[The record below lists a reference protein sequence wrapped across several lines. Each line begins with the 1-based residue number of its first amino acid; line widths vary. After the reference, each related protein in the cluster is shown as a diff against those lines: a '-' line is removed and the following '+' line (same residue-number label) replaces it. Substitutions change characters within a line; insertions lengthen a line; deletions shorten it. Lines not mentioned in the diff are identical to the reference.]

1 MANCLKTQRSPDT
14 PYALEWTD
22 ENKLR
27 EAYAKVKHPDSDVY
41 GDFDNHEGLQCVD
54 ATNWFIDTYT
64 TLEQTTGNGYQKV
77 KNIAALRPDLEISAI
92 PSAPSVYSI
101 APGKPGPGVG
111 NLSHRTAGHTGI
123 VLDVKPHPEI
133 EGTYIIK
140 IFHTYTD
147 LLEKGVNCAIKEYN
161 FTPHEGVTF
170 VNISNYLK

>member
-1 MANCLKTQRSPDT
+1 M
-14 PYALEWTD
+14 PYGVDLSDHEKIKEGFAI
-22 ENKLR
+22 
-27 EAYAKVKHPDSDVY
+27 AKHPESDVY
-41 GDFDNHEGLQCVD
+41 GDFDNYAGLQCVD

-64 TLEQTTGNGYQKV
+64 TLERTTGNGYQKV
-77 KNIAALRPDLEISAI
+77 ENIAALRPDLEISAI

-101 APGKPGPGVG
+101 APGKPGPGVR

-147 LLEKGVNCAIKEYN
+147 LLKKGVNCAIKDYE

-170 VNISNYLK
+170 VNISDYLK